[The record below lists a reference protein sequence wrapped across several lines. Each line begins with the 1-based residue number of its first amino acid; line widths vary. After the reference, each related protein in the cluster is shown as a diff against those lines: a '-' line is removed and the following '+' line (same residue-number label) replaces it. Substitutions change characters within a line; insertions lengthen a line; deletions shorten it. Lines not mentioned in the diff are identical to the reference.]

1 VLTEHLRE
9 RSFAVKLLRD
19 GGVLGVVATSQ

>member
-9 RSFAVKLLRD
+9 RGFAVKLLQG